1 MVSVSFSLSARRP
14 KDTREN
20 IISTKEFTIS
30 IVTEGIVEAAN
41 STSVESPADKDEW
54 IISGLTRE
62 NSVGFPPLAIPF
74 LWLIYFLFR
83 LLWSLHSSGKAPLA
97 WNARFVG
104 NCLSTHMWSIYSL
117 SYQLHSFQDIS
128 LSSSS
133 EPTTTVVLGLIKKIH
148 VRESI
153 LNKDG
158 ATIDLSKFRPVAR
171 LGGTTYARVLE
182 GFDLPRISWKAV
194 AEKYDE
200 MADPKRR

>member
-1 MVSVSFSLSARRP
+1 
-14 KDTREN
+14 
-20 IISTKEFTIS
+20 
-30 IVTEGIVEAAN
+30 
-41 STSVESPADKDEW
+41 
-54 IISGLTRE
+54 
-62 NSVGFPPLAIPF
+62 
-74 LWLIYFLFR
+74 
-83 LLWSLHSSGKAPLA
+83 
-97 WNARFVG
+97 
-104 NCLSTHMWSIYSL
+104 MWSIYSL